1 MLKDITKYLEQI
13 FKELDLDNYL
23 KISSSDKADYQI
35 NSVFMI
41 AKDKHVNPKEIG
53 EMIESKINEQPDVK
67 DYFRKVEFVMP
78 GFINLFVSDKLI
90 NKHINSYITNGFVE
104 KTDSKDVYF
113 LDYGGPNVAKPLHI
127 GHLRPAII
135 GESIKRILNLKG
147 YKTIGDVHLGD
158 YGLQIGEVIYGLKKE
173 NIPLSELNIDLLNR
187 IYPEMSALAKSDE
200 EVYNECK
207 KITSE
212 LQKGNIEYKEYFKK
226 IKEVSVDDIKRLY
239 NYLGVSFDLWL
250 GESDSEPYIPKLMNE
265 LESRNLIIVDQG
277 AKIVNVKQDTDKK
290 EMPPVIVE
298 KSDGSAIYA
307 TTDLATI
314 MERVEK
320 YDPKYILYVVDA
332 RQSLHFEGVFRI
344 AKMLGYDTNLEHIP
358 FGTINGSD
366 GKPFKTRSGETLK
379 LDELIKN
386 TKEIFLNKR
395 EENKSMS
402 EEDLDKIVNAIIK
415 YADLQNNREK
425 SYNFDISKFSDVS
438 GKTGPYILYSALRI
452 RKIINSFNYDKGNV
466 SEVIYNDID
475 RSLRLKLLDYLGI
488 KPVIDRCIECGN
500 NHNIV
505 TISSY
510 LGGYVCRDCYR
521 NEKIVSPKTIS
532 LIRMLYYVDISKITK
547 LDISKEIMKEIE
559 EFINDYYDRY
569 SGIYLKSKTLLDYIK

>member
-104 KTDSKDVYF
+104 KTDNKDVYF

-200 EVYNECK
+200 KVYNECK

-250 GESDSEPYIPKLMNE
+250 GESDSEPYIPKLMYE
-265 LESRNLIIVDQG
+265 LESRNLIVVDQG

-475 RSLRLKLLDYLGI
+475 RSLRLKLLDFNKYLDKSI
-488 KPVIDRCIECGN
+488 EDRLPSIIGEYVYDLAN
-500 NHNIV
+500 LLNSFYQNI
-505 TISSY
+505 
-510 LGGYVCRDCYR
+510 
-521 NEKIVSPKTIS
+521 N
-532 LIRMLYYVDISKITK
+532 ISKIT
-547 LDISKEIMKEIE
+547 DENMK
-559 EFINDYYDRY
+559 NDYLNVLDL
-569 SGIYLKSKTLLDYIK
+569 SFNILKECLDLLIIELPSEM

>member
-41 AKDKHVNPKEIG
+41 AKNKHVNPKEIG

-452 RKIINSFNYDKGNV
+452 RKIINSFNYNKGNV
-466 SEVIYNDID
+466 SEVTYNDID
-475 RSLRLKLLDYLGI
+475 RSLRLKLLDFNKYLDKSI
-488 KPVIDRCIECGN
+488 EDRLPSIIGEYVYDLAN
-500 NHNIV
+500 LLNSFYQNI
-505 TISSY
+505 
-510 LGGYVCRDCYR
+510 
-521 NEKIVSPKTIS
+521 N
-532 LIRMLYYVDISKITK
+532 ISKIT
-547 LDISKEIMKEIE
+547 DENMK
-559 EFINDYYDRY
+559 NDYLNVLDL
-569 SGIYLKSKTLLDYIK
+569 SFNILKECLDLLIIELPSEM

>member
-90 NKHINSYITNGFVE
+90 NKHINSYITNGFIE

-187 IYPEMSALAKSDE
+187 IYPEMSALAKNDE

-452 RKIINSFNYDKGNV
+452 RKIINSFNYNKGNV

-475 RSLRLKLLDYLGI
+475 RSLRLKLLDFNKYLDKSI
-488 KPVIDRCIECGN
+488 EDRLPSIIGEYVYDLAN
-500 NHNIV
+500 LLNSFYQNI
-505 TISSY
+505 
-510 LGGYVCRDCYR
+510 
-521 NEKIVSPKTIS
+521 N
-532 LIRMLYYVDISKITK
+532 ISKIT
-547 LDISKEIMKEIE
+547 DENMK
-559 EFINDYYDRY
+559 NDYLNVLDL
-569 SGIYLKSKTLLDYIK
+569 SFNILKECLDLLIIELPSEM

>member
-1 MLKDITKYLEQI
+1 MLNDIIKFLKPIFEELE
-13 FKELDLDNYL
+13 LGDYL
-23 KISSSDKADYQI
+23 KVSSSDKADFQI
-35 NSVFMI
+35 NSVFLI
-41 AKDKHVNPKEIG
+41 AKDKHVAPKEIG
-53 EMIESKINEQPDVK
+53 EMLVSKINENDNVS
-67 DYFRKVEFVMP
+67 DYFSKVEFVMP

-90 NKHINSYITNGFVE
+90 NKHINEYITNGFVE
-104 KTDSKDVYF
+104 KTTSNDVYF

-187 IYPEMSALAKSDE
+187 IYPQMSALAKSDE

-207 KITSE
+207 RITSE
-212 LQKGNIEYKEYFKK
+212 LQKGNAEYKEYYKV
-226 IKEVSVDDIKRLY
+226 IKEVSVNDIKRLY
-239 NYLGVSFDLWL
+239 DYLGVSFDLWL
-250 GESDSEPYIPKLMNE
+250 GESDSEPYIPKLMKE
-265 LESRNLIIVDQG
+265 LESRNLVVVDQG
-277 AKIVNVKQDTDKK
+277 AKIVNIKRDTDKK

-320 YDPKYILYVVDA
+320 YNPKYILYVVDA

-344 AKMLGYDTNLEHIP
+344 ADMLGYTNNLEHIA

-379 LDELIKN
+379 LDELINN
-386 TKEIFLNKR
+386 TKEIFLSKR
-395 EENKSMS
+395 EENKNMS
-402 EEDLDKIVNAIIK
+402 SVDLDKIVNSIIK

-425 SYNFDISKFSDVS
+425 SYNFDIAKFSEVS

-452 RKIINSFNYDKGNV
+452 RKILTTNTFNKGNV
-466 SEVIYNDID
+466 SDTIYNDID
-475 RSLRLKLLDYLGI
+475 KNLRLKLLDFNKYLDKAI
-488 KPVIDRCIECGN
+488 EDRLPSVIAEYVYDLADLLN
-500 NHNIV
+500 SFYQNI
-505 TISSY
+505 
-510 LGGYVCRDCYR
+510 
-521 NEKIVSPKTIS
+521 N
-532 LIRMLYYVDISKITK
+532 ISKIEDET
-547 LDISKEIMKEIE
+547 MK
-559 EFINDYYDRY
+559 NDYLNILDL
-569 SGIYLKSKTLLDYIK
+569 SFNIIKECLDLLIIELPSEM

>member
-1 MLKDITKYLEQI
+1 MLNDIIEFLKPIFEELE
-13 FKELDLDNYL
+13 LSDYL
-23 KISSSDKADYQI
+23 KVSSSDKADFQI
-35 NSVFMI
+35 NSVFQI
-41 AKDKHVNPKEIG
+41 AKDKHVAPKEIG
-53 EMIESKINEQPDVK
+53 EMLASKINENVSVS
-67 DYFRKVEFVMP
+67 DYFSKVEFVMP

-90 NKHINSYITNGFVE
+90 NKHMNEYITNGFVE
-104 KTDSKDVYF
+104 KTTSDDVYF

-187 IYPEMSALAKSDE
+187 IYPQMSALAKSDE

-207 KITSE
+207 RITSE
-212 LQKGNIEYKEYFKK
+212 LQKGNAEYKEYYKK
-226 IKEVSVDDIKRLY
+226 IKEVSVNDIKRLY
-239 NYLGVSFDLWL
+239 DYLGVSFDLWL

-265 LESRNLIIVDQG
+265 LESRNLVVVDQG
-277 AKIVNVKQDTDKK
+277 AKIVNVKRDTDKK

-344 AKMLGYDTNLEHIP
+344 SQMLGYTTNLEHIA

-379 LDELIKN
+379 LDELINN
-386 TKEIFLNKR
+386 TKEIFLSKR
-395 EENKSMS
+395 EENKNMS
-402 EEDLDKIVNAIIK
+402 STDLDKIVNSIIK

-425 SYNFDISKFSDVS
+425 SYNFDIAKFSEVS

-452 RKIINSFNYDKGNV
+452 RKILTTNTFNKGNV
-466 SEVIYNDID
+466 SNTIYNDID
-475 RSLRLKLLDYLGI
+475 KNLRLKLLDFNKYLDKAI
-488 KPVIDRCIECGN
+488 EDRLPSVIAEYVYDLAN
-500 NHNIV
+500 LLNSFYQNI
-505 TISSY
+505 
-510 LGGYVCRDCYR
+510 
-521 NEKIVSPKTIS
+521 N
-532 LIRMLYYVDISKITK
+532 ISKIEDET
-547 LDISKEIMKEIE
+547 MK
-559 EFINDYYDRY
+559 NDYLNILDL
-569 SGIYLKSKTLLDYIK
+569 SFNVLKECLDLLIIELPSEM

>member
-265 LESRNLIIVDQG
+265 LESRNLIVVDQG

-452 RKIINSFNYDKGNV
+452 RKIINSFNYNKGNV

-475 RSLRLKLLDYLGI
+475 RSLSLKLLDFNKYLDKSI
-488 KPVIDRCIECGN
+488 EDRLPSIIGEYVYDLAN
-500 NHNIV
+500 LLNSFYQNI
-505 TISSY
+505 
-510 LGGYVCRDCYR
+510 
-521 NEKIVSPKTIS
+521 N
-532 LIRMLYYVDISKITK
+532 ISKIT
-547 LDISKEIMKEIE
+547 DENMK
-559 EFINDYYDRY
+559 NDYLNVLDL
-569 SGIYLKSKTLLDYIK
+569 SFNILKECLDLLIIELPSEM

>member
-1 MLKDITKYLEQI
+1 MLNDIIKFLKPIFEELE
-13 FKELDLDNYL
+13 LADYL
-23 KISSSDKADYQI
+23 KVSSSDKADFQI
-35 NSVFMI
+35 NSVFLI
-41 AKDKHVNPKEIG
+41 AKDKHVAPKEIG
-53 EMIESKINEQPDVK
+53 EMLASKINENDNVS
-67 DYFRKVEFVMP
+67 DYFSKVEFVMP

-90 NKHINSYITNGFVE
+90 NKHINEYITNGFVE
-104 KTDSKDVYF
+104 KTTSNDVYF

-187 IYPEMSALAKSDE
+187 IYPQMSALAKSDE

-207 KITSE
+207 RITSE
-212 LQKGNIEYKEYFKK
+212 LQKGNTEYKEYYKV
-226 IKEVSVDDIKRLY
+226 IKEVSVNDIKRLY
-239 NYLGVSFDLWL
+239 DYLGVSFDLWL
-250 GESDSEPYIPKLMNE
+250 GESDSEPYIPKLMKE
-265 LESRNLIIVDQG
+265 LESRNLVVVDQG
-277 AKIVNVKQDTDKK
+277 AKIVNIKRDTDKK

-320 YDPKYILYVVDA
+320 YNPKYILYVVDA

-344 AKMLGYDTNLEHIP
+344 ADMLGYTNNLEHIA

-379 LDELIKN
+379 LDELINN
-386 TKEIFLNKR
+386 TKEIFLSKR
-395 EENKSMS
+395 EENKNMS
-402 EEDLDKIVNAIIK
+402 SVDLDKIVNSIIK

-425 SYNFDISKFSDVS
+425 SYNFDIAKFSEVS

-452 RKIINSFNYDKGNV
+452 RKILTTNTFNKGNV
-466 SEVIYNDID
+466 SDTIYNDID
-475 RSLRLKLLDYLGI
+475 KNLRLKLLDFNKYLDKAI
-488 KPVIDRCIECGN
+488 EDRLPSVIAEYVYDLADLLN
-500 NHNIV
+500 SFYQNI
-505 TISSY
+505 
-510 LGGYVCRDCYR
+510 
-521 NEKIVSPKTIS
+521 N
-532 LIRMLYYVDISKITK
+532 ISKIEDET
-547 LDISKEIMKEIE
+547 MK
-559 EFINDYYDRY
+559 NDYLNILDL
-569 SGIYLKSKTLLDYIK
+569 SFNILKECLDLLIIELPSEM

>member
-265 LESRNLIIVDQG
+265 LESRNLIVVDQG

-320 YDPKYILYVVDA
+320 HDPKYILYVVDA

-452 RKIINSFNYDKGNV
+452 RKIINSFNYNKGNV

-475 RSLRLKLLDYLGI
+475 RSLRLKLLDFNKYLDKSI
-488 KPVIDRCIECGN
+488 EDRLPSIIGEYVYDLAN
-500 NHNIV
+500 LLNSFYQNI
-505 TISSY
+505 
-510 LGGYVCRDCYR
+510 
-521 NEKIVSPKTIS
+521 N
-532 LIRMLYYVDISKITK
+532 ISKIT
-547 LDISKEIMKEIE
+547 DENMK
-559 EFINDYYDRY
+559 NDYLNVLDL
-569 SGIYLKSKTLLDYIK
+569 SFNILKECLDLLIIELPSEM

>member
-265 LESRNLIIVDQG
+265 LESRNLIVVDQG

-358 FGTINGSD
+358 FGTINDSD

-452 RKIINSFNYDKGNV
+452 RKIINSFNYNKGNV
-466 SEVIYNDID
+466 SEVTYNDID
-475 RSLRLKLLDYLGI
+475 RSLRLKLLDFNKYLDKSI
-488 KPVIDRCIECGN
+488 EDRLPSIIGEYVYDLAN
-500 NHNIV
+500 LLNSFYQNI
-505 TISSY
+505 
-510 LGGYVCRDCYR
+510 
-521 NEKIVSPKTIS
+521 N
-532 LIRMLYYVDISKITK
+532 ISKIT
-547 LDISKEIMKEIE
+547 DENMK
-559 EFINDYYDRY
+559 NDYLNVLDL
-569 SGIYLKSKTLLDYIK
+569 SFNILKECLDLLIIELPSEM

>member
-1 MLKDITKYLEQI
+1 MLNDIIKFLKPIFEELE
-13 FKELDLDNYL
+13 LGDYL
-23 KISSSDKADYQI
+23 KVSSSDKADFQI
-35 NSVFMI
+35 NSVFQI
-41 AKDKHVNPKEIG
+41 AKDKHVAPKEIG
-53 EMIESKINEQPDVK
+53 EMLASKINENDNVS
-67 DYFRKVEFVMP
+67 DYFSKVEFVMP

-90 NKHINSYITNGFVE
+90 NKHINEYITNGFVE
-104 KTDSKDVYF
+104 KTTSNDMYF

-158 YGLQIGEVIYGLKKE
+158 YGLQIGEAIYGLKKE

-187 IYPEMSALAKSDE
+187 IYPQMSALAKSDE

-207 KITSE
+207 RITSE
-212 LQKGNIEYKEYFKK
+212 LQKGNAEYKEYYKK
-226 IKEVSVDDIKRLY
+226 IKEVSVNDIKRLY
-239 NYLGVSFDLWL
+239 DYLGVSFDLWL

-265 LESRNLIIVDQG
+265 LESRNLVVVDQG
-277 AKIVNVKQDTDKK
+277 AKIVNIKRDTDKK

-314 MERVEK
+314 MQRVEK

-344 AKMLGYDTNLEHIP
+344 AQMLGYTNNLEHIA

-379 LDELIKN
+379 LDELINN
-386 TKEIFLNKR
+386 TKEIFLSKR
-395 EENKSMS
+395 EENKNMS
-402 EEDLDKIVNAIIK
+402 SVDLDKIVNSIIK

-425 SYNFDISKFSDVS
+425 SYNFDIAKFSEVS

-452 RKIINSFNYDKGNV
+452 RKILTTNTFNKGNV
-466 SEVIYNDID
+466 SDIIYNDID
-475 RSLRLKLLDYLGI
+475 KNLRLKLLDFNKYLDKAI
-488 KPVIDRCIECGN
+488 EDRLPSVIAEYVYDLAN
-500 NHNIV
+500 LLNSFYQNI
-505 TISSY
+505 
-510 LGGYVCRDCYR
+510 
-521 NEKIVSPKTIS
+521 N
-532 LIRMLYYVDISKITK
+532 ISKIEDET
-547 LDISKEIMKEIE
+547 MK
-559 EFINDYYDRY
+559 NDYLNILDL
-569 SGIYLKSKTLLDYIK
+569 SFNVLKECLDLLIIELPSEM

>member
-173 NIPLSELNIDLLNR
+173 NIPLSELNIDLLNG

-265 LESRNLIIVDQG
+265 LESRNLIVVDQG

-452 RKIINSFNYDKGNV
+452 RKIINSFNYNKGNV

-475 RSLRLKLLDYLGI
+475 RSLRLKLLDFNKYLDKSI
-488 KPVIDRCIECGN
+488 EDRLPSIIGEYVYDLAN
-500 NHNIV
+500 LLNSFYQNI
-505 TISSY
+505 
-510 LGGYVCRDCYR
+510 
-521 NEKIVSPKTIS
+521 N
-532 LIRMLYYVDISKITK
+532 ISKIT
-547 LDISKEIMKEIE
+547 DENMK
-559 EFINDYYDRY
+559 NDYLNVLDL
-569 SGIYLKSKTLLDYIK
+569 SFNILKECLDLLIIELPSEM

>member
-1 MLKDITKYLEQI
+1 MLNDIIEFLKPIFEELE
-13 FKELDLDNYL
+13 LSDYL
-23 KISSSDKADYQI
+23 KVSSSDKADFQI
-35 NSVFMI
+35 NSVFQI
-41 AKDKHVNPKEIG
+41 AKDKHVAPKEIG
-53 EMIESKINEQPDVK
+53 EMLASKINENASVS
-67 DYFRKVEFVMP
+67 DYFSKVEFVMP

-90 NKHINSYITNGFVE
+90 NKHINEYITNGFVE
-104 KTDSKDVYF
+104 KTTSNDVYF

-187 IYPEMSALAKSDE
+187 IYPQMSALAKSDE

-207 KITSE
+207 RITSE
-212 LQKGNIEYKEYFKK
+212 LQKGNAEYKEYYKK
-226 IKEVSVDDIKRLY
+226 IKEVSVNDIKRLY
-239 NYLGVSFDLWL
+239 DYLGVSFDLWL

-265 LESRNLIIVDQG
+265 LESRNLVIVDQG
-277 AKIVNVKQDTDKK
+277 AKIVNVKRDTDKK

-344 AKMLGYDTNLEHIP
+344 AQMLGYTNNLEHIA

-379 LDELIKN
+379 LDELINN
-386 TKEIFLNKR
+386 TKEIFLSKR
-395 EENKSMS
+395 EENKNMS
-402 EEDLDKIVNAIIK
+402 STDLDKIVNSIIK

-425 SYNFDISKFSDVS
+425 SYNFDIAKFSEVS

-452 RKIINSFNYDKGNV
+452 RKILTTNTFNKDNV
-466 SEVIYNDID
+466 SNTIYNDID
-475 RSLRLKLLDYLGI
+475 KNLRLKLLDFNKYLDKAI
-488 KPVIDRCIECGN
+488 EDRLPSVIAEYVYDLAN
-500 NHNIV
+500 LLNSFYQNI
-505 TISSY
+505 
-510 LGGYVCRDCYR
+510 
-521 NEKIVSPKTIS
+521 N
-532 LIRMLYYVDISKITK
+532 ISKIEDET
-547 LDISKEIMKEIE
+547 MK
-559 EFINDYYDRY
+559 NDYLNILDL
-569 SGIYLKSKTLLDYIK
+569 SFNVLKECLDLLIIELPSEM

>member
-41 AKDKHVNPKEIG
+41 AKNKHVNPKEIG

-212 LQKGNIEYKEYFKK
+212 LQKGNTEYKEYFKK

-265 LESRNLIIVDQG
+265 LESRNLIVVDQG

-452 RKIINSFNYDKGNV
+452 RKIINSFNYNKGNV

-475 RSLRLKLLDYLGI
+475 RSLRLKLLDFNKYLDKSI
-488 KPVIDRCIECGN
+488 EDRLPSIIGEYVYDLAN
-500 NHNIV
+500 LLNSFYQNI
-505 TISSY
+505 
-510 LGGYVCRDCYR
+510 
-521 NEKIVSPKTIS
+521 N
-532 LIRMLYYVDISKITK
+532 ISKIT
-547 LDISKEIMKEIE
+547 DENMK
-559 EFINDYYDRY
+559 NDYLNVLDL
-569 SGIYLKSKTLLDYIK
+569 SFNILKECLDLLIIELPSEM

>member
-1 MLKDITKYLEQI
+1 MLNDIIKFLKPI
-13 FKELDLDNYL
+13 FEELDLGDYL
-23 KISSSDKADYQI
+23 KVSSSDKADFQI
-35 NSVFMI
+35 NSVFQI
-41 AKDKHVNPKEIG
+41 AKDKHVAPKEIG
-53 EMIESKINEQPDVK
+53 EMLASKINENDNVS
-67 DYFRKVEFVMP
+67 DYFSKVEFVMP

-90 NKHINSYITNGFVE
+90 NKHINEYITNGFVE
-104 KTDSKDVYF
+104 KTTSNDVYF

-187 IYPEMSALAKSDE
+187 IYPQMSALAKSDE

-207 KITSE
+207 RITSE
-212 LQKGNIEYKEYFKK
+212 LQKGNAEYKEYYKK
-226 IKEVSVDDIKRLY
+226 IKEVSVNDIKRLY
-239 NYLGVSFDLWL
+239 DYLGVSFDLWL

-265 LESRNLIIVDQG
+265 LESRNLVVVDQG
-277 AKIVNVKQDTDKK
+277 AKIVNIKRDTDKK

-314 MERVEK
+314 MQRVEK

-344 AKMLGYDTNLEHIP
+344 AQMLGYTNNLEHIA

-379 LDELIKN
+379 LDELINN
-386 TKEIFLNKR
+386 TKEIFLSKR
-395 EENKSMS
+395 EENKNMS
-402 EEDLDKIVNAIIK
+402 SVDLDKIVNSIIK

-425 SYNFDISKFSDVS
+425 SYNFDIAKFSEVS

-452 RKIINSFNYDKGNV
+452 RKILTTNTFNKGNV
-466 SEVIYNDID
+466 SDTIYNDID
-475 RSLRLKLLDYLGI
+475 KNLRLKLLDFNKYLDKAI
-488 KPVIDRCIECGN
+488 EDRLPSVIAEYVYDLAN
-500 NHNIV
+500 LLNSFYQNI
-505 TISSY
+505 
-510 LGGYVCRDCYR
+510 
-521 NEKIVSPKTIS
+521 N
-532 LIRMLYYVDISKITK
+532 ISKIEDET
-547 LDISKEIMKEIE
+547 MK
-559 EFINDYYDRY
+559 NDYLNILDL
-569 SGIYLKSKTLLDYIK
+569 SFNVLKECLDLLIIELPSEM

>member
-250 GESDSEPYIPKLMNE
+250 GESDTEPYIPKLMNE
-265 LESRNLIIVDQG
+265 LESRNLIVVDQG

-452 RKIINSFNYDKGNV
+452 RKIINSFNYNKGNV

-475 RSLRLKLLDYLGI
+475 RSLRLKLLDFNKYLDKSI
-488 KPVIDRCIECGN
+488 EDRLPSIIGEYVYDLAN
-500 NHNIV
+500 LLNSFYQNI
-505 TISSY
+505 
-510 LGGYVCRDCYR
+510 
-521 NEKIVSPKTIS
+521 N
-532 LIRMLYYVDISKITK
+532 ISKIT
-547 LDISKEIMKEIE
+547 DENMK
-559 EFINDYYDRY
+559 NDYLNVLDL
-569 SGIYLKSKTLLDYIK
+569 SFNILKECLDLLIIELPSEM

>member
-1 MLKDITKYLEQI
+1 MLNDIIKFLKPIFEELE
-13 FKELDLDNYL
+13 LGDYL
-23 KISSSDKADYQI
+23 KVSSSDKADFQI
-35 NSVFMI
+35 NSVFQI
-41 AKDKHVNPKEIG
+41 AKDKRVAPKEIG
-53 EMIESKINEQPDVK
+53 EMLASKINENDNVS
-67 DYFRKVEFVMP
+67 DYFSKVEFVMP

-90 NKHINSYITNGFVE
+90 NKHINEYITNGFVE
-104 KTDSKDVYF
+104 KTTSNDVYF

-135 GESIKRILNLKG
+135 GESIKKILNLKG

-173 NIPLSELNIDLLNR
+173 NISLSELNIDLLNR
-187 IYPEMSALAKSDE
+187 IYPQMSALAKSDE

-207 KITSE
+207 RITSE
-212 LQKGNIEYKEYFKK
+212 LQKGNAEYKEYYKK
-226 IKEVSVDDIKRLY
+226 IKEVSVNDIKRLY
-239 NYLGVSFDLWL
+239 DYLGVSFDLWL

-265 LESRNLIIVDQG
+265 LESRNLVVVDQG
-277 AKIVNVKQDTDKK
+277 AKIVNIKRDTDKK

-314 MERVEK
+314 MQRVEK

-344 AKMLGYDTNLEHIP
+344 AQMLGYTNNLEHIA

-379 LDELIKN
+379 LDELINN
-386 TKEIFLNKR
+386 TKEIFLSKR
-395 EENKSMS
+395 EENKNMS
-402 EEDLDKIVNAIIK
+402 SVDLDKIVNSIIK

-425 SYNFDISKFSDVS
+425 SYNFDIAKFSEVS

-452 RKIINSFNYDKGNV
+452 RKILTTNTFNKGNV
-466 SEVIYNDID
+466 SDTIYNDID
-475 RSLRLKLLDYLGI
+475 KNLRLKLLDFNKYLDKAI
-488 KPVIDRCIECGN
+488 EDRLPSVIAEYVYDLAN
-500 NHNIV
+500 LLNSFYQNI
-505 TISSY
+505 
-510 LGGYVCRDCYR
+510 
-521 NEKIVSPKTIS
+521 N
-532 LIRMLYYVDISKITK
+532 ISKIE
-547 LDISKEIMKEIE
+547 DEAMK
-559 EFINDYYDRY
+559 NDYLNILDL
-569 SGIYLKSKTLLDYIK
+569 SFNVLKECLDLLIIELPSEM

>member
-41 AKDKHVNPKEIG
+41 TKDKHVNPKEIG

-265 LESRNLIIVDQG
+265 LESRNLIVVDQG

-452 RKIINSFNYDKGNV
+452 RKIINSFNYNKGNV

-475 RSLRLKLLDYLGI
+475 RSLRLKLLDFNKYLDKSI
-488 KPVIDRCIECGN
+488 EDRLPSIIGEYVYDLAN
-500 NHNIV
+500 LLNSFYQNI
-505 TISSY
+505 
-510 LGGYVCRDCYR
+510 
-521 NEKIVSPKTIS
+521 N
-532 LIRMLYYVDISKITK
+532 ISKIT
-547 LDISKEIMKEIE
+547 DENMK
-559 EFINDYYDRY
+559 NDYLNVLDL
-569 SGIYLKSKTLLDYIK
+569 SFNILKECLDLLIIELPSEM

>member
-187 IYPEMSALAKSDE
+187 IYPEMSALTKSDE

-452 RKIINSFNYDKGNV
+452 RKIINSFNYNKGNV

-475 RSLRLKLLDYLGI
+475 RSLRLKLLDFNKYLDKSI
-488 KPVIDRCIECGN
+488 EDRLPSIIGEYVYDLAN
-500 NHNIV
+500 LLNSFYQNI
-505 TISSY
+505 
-510 LGGYVCRDCYR
+510 
-521 NEKIVSPKTIS
+521 N
-532 LIRMLYYVDISKITK
+532 ISKIT
-547 LDISKEIMKEIE
+547 DENMK
-559 EFINDYYDRY
+559 NDYLNVLDL
-569 SGIYLKSKTLLDYIK
+569 SFNILKECLDLLIIELPSEM

>member
-1 MLKDITKYLEQI
+1 MLNDIIEFLKPIFEELE
-13 FKELDLDNYL
+13 LSDYL
-23 KISSSDKADYQI
+23 KVSSSDKADFQI
-35 NSVFMI
+35 NSVFQI
-41 AKDKHVNPKEIG
+41 AKDKHVAPKEIG
-53 EMIESKINEQPDVK
+53 EMLASKINENASVS
-67 DYFRKVEFVMP
+67 DYFSKVEFVMP

-90 NKHINSYITNGFVE
+90 NKHINEYITNGFVE
-104 KTDSKDVYF
+104 KTTSNDVYF

-187 IYPEMSALAKSDE
+187 IYPQMSALAKSDE

-207 KITSE
+207 RITSE
-212 LQKGNIEYKEYFKK
+212 LQKGNAEYKEYYKK
-226 IKEVSVDDIKRLY
+226 IKEVSVNDIKRLY
-239 NYLGVSFDLWL
+239 DYLGVSFDLWL

-265 LESRNLIIVDQG
+265 LESRNLVVVDQG
-277 AKIVNVKQDTDKK
+277 AKIVNVKRDTDKK

-344 AKMLGYDTNLEHIP
+344 AQMLGYTNNLEHIA

-379 LDELIKN
+379 LDELINN
-386 TKEIFLNKR
+386 TKEIFLSKR
-395 EENKSMS
+395 EENKNMS
-402 EEDLDKIVNAIIK
+402 STDLDKIVNSIIK

-425 SYNFDISKFSDVS
+425 SYNFDIAKFSEVS

-452 RKIINSFNYDKGNV
+452 RKILTTNTFNKGNV
-466 SEVIYNDID
+466 SNTIYNDID
-475 RSLRLKLLDYLGI
+475 KNLRLKLLDFNKYLDKAI
-488 KPVIDRCIECGN
+488 EDRLPSVIAEYVYDLAN
-500 NHNIV
+500 LLNSFYQNI
-505 TISSY
+505 
-510 LGGYVCRDCYR
+510 
-521 NEKIVSPKTIS
+521 N
-532 LIRMLYYVDISKITK
+532 ISKIEDET
-547 LDISKEIMKEIE
+547 MK
-559 EFINDYYDRY
+559 NDYLNILDL
-569 SGIYLKSKTLLDYIK
+569 SFNVLKECLDLLIIELPSEM

>member
-1 MLKDITKYLEQI
+1 MLNDIIKFLKPIFEELE
-13 FKELDLDNYL
+13 LGDYL
-23 KISSSDKADYQI
+23 KVSSSDKADFQI
-35 NSVFMI
+35 NSVFQI
-41 AKDKHVNPKEIG
+41 AKDKHVAPKEIG
-53 EMIESKINEQPDVK
+53 EMLAGKINENDNVS
-67 DYFRKVEFVMP
+67 DYFSKVEFVMP

-90 NKHINSYITNGFVE
+90 NKHINEYITNGFVE
-104 KTDSKDVYF
+104 KTTSNDVYF

-147 YKTIGDVHLGD
+147 YKTIGDVHLGE

-187 IYPEMSALAKSDE
+187 IYPQMSALAKSDQ

-207 KITSE
+207 RITSE
-212 LQKGNIEYKEYFKK
+212 LQKGNAEYKEYYKK
-226 IKEVSVDDIKRLY
+226 IKEVSVNDIKRLY
-239 NYLGVSFDLWL
+239 DYLGVSFDLWL

-265 LESRNLIIVDQG
+265 LESRNLVVVDQG
-277 AKIVNVKQDTDKK
+277 AKIVNIKRDTDKK

-314 MERVEK
+314 MQRVEK

-344 AKMLGYDTNLEHIP
+344 AQMLGYTNNLEHIA

-379 LDELIKN
+379 LDELINN
-386 TKEIFLNKR
+386 TKEIFLSKR
-395 EENKSMS
+395 EENKNMS
-402 EEDLDKIVNAIIK
+402 SVDLDKIVNSIIK

-425 SYNFDISKFSDVS
+425 SYNFDIAKFSEVS

-452 RKIINSFNYDKGNV
+452 RKILTTNTFNKGNV
-466 SEVIYNDID
+466 SDTIYNDID
-475 RSLRLKLLDYLGI
+475 KNLRLKLLDFNKYLDKAI
-488 KPVIDRCIECGN
+488 EDRLPSVIAEYVYDLAN
-500 NHNIV
+500 LLNSFYQNI
-505 TISSY
+505 
-510 LGGYVCRDCYR
+510 
-521 NEKIVSPKTIS
+521 N
-532 LIRMLYYVDISKITK
+532 ISKIEDET
-547 LDISKEIMKEIE
+547 MK
-559 EFINDYYDRY
+559 NDYLNILDL
-569 SGIYLKSKTLLDYIK
+569 SFNVLKECLDLLIIELPSEM

>member
-41 AKDKHVNPKEIG
+41 AKNKHVNPKEIG

-452 RKIINSFNYDKGNV
+452 RKIINSFNYNKGNV

-475 RSLRLKLLDYLGI
+475 RSLRLKLLDFNKYLDKSI
-488 KPVIDRCIECGN
+488 EDRLPSTIGEYVYDLAN
-500 NHNIV
+500 LLNSFYQNI
-505 TISSY
+505 
-510 LGGYVCRDCYR
+510 
-521 NEKIVSPKTIS
+521 N
-532 LIRMLYYVDISKITK
+532 ISKIT
-547 LDISKEIMKEIE
+547 DENMK
-559 EFINDYYDRY
+559 NDYLNVLDL
-569 SGIYLKSKTLLDYIK
+569 SFNILKECLDLLIIELPSEM

>member
-332 RQSLHFEGVFRI
+332 RQNLHFEGVFRI

-475 RSLRLKLLDYLGI
+475 RSLRLKLLDFNKYLDKSI
-488 KPVIDRCIECGN
+488 EDRLPSIIGEYVYDLAN
-500 NHNIV
+500 LLNSFYQNI
-505 TISSY
+505 
-510 LGGYVCRDCYR
+510 
-521 NEKIVSPKTIS
+521 N
-532 LIRMLYYVDISKITK
+532 ISKIT
-547 LDISKEIMKEIE
+547 DENMK
-559 EFINDYYDRY
+559 NDYLNVLDL
-569 SGIYLKSKTLLDYIK
+569 SFNILKECLDLLIIELPSEM

>member
-1 MLKDITKYLEQI
+1 MLNDIIKFLKPIFEELE
-13 FKELDLDNYL
+13 LGDYL
-23 KISSSDKADYQI
+23 KVSSSDKADFQI
-35 NSVFMI
+35 NSVFQI
-41 AKDKHVNPKEIG
+41 AKDKHVAPKEIG
-53 EMIESKINEQPDVK
+53 EMLASKINENDNVS
-67 DYFRKVEFVMP
+67 DYFSKVEFVMP

-90 NKHINSYITNGFVE
+90 NKHINEYITNGFVE
-104 KTDSKDVYF
+104 KTTSNDMYF

-187 IYPEMSALAKSDE
+187 IYPQMSALAKSDE

-207 KITSE
+207 RITSE
-212 LQKGNIEYKEYFKK
+212 LQKGNAEYKEYYKK
-226 IKEVSVDDIKRLY
+226 IKEVSVNDIKRLY
-239 NYLGVSFDLWL
+239 DYLGVSFDLWL

-265 LESRNLIIVDQG
+265 LESRNLVVVDQG
-277 AKIVNVKQDTDKK
+277 AKIVNIKRDTDKK

-314 MERVEK
+314 MQRVEK

-344 AKMLGYDTNLEHIP
+344 AQMLGYTNNLEHIA

-379 LDELIKN
+379 LDELINN
-386 TKEIFLNKR
+386 TKEIFLSKR
-395 EENKSMS
+395 EENKNMS
-402 EEDLDKIVNAIIK
+402 SVDLDKIVNSIIK

-425 SYNFDISKFSDVS
+425 SYNFDIAKFSEVS

-452 RKIINSFNYDKGNV
+452 RKILTTNTFNKGNV
-466 SEVIYNDID
+466 SDIIYNDID
-475 RSLRLKLLDYLGI
+475 KNLRLKLLDFNKYLDKAI
-488 KPVIDRCIECGN
+488 EDRLPSVIAEYVYDLAN
-500 NHNIV
+500 LLNSFYQNI
-505 TISSY
+505 
-510 LGGYVCRDCYR
+510 
-521 NEKIVSPKTIS
+521 N
-532 LIRMLYYVDISKITK
+532 ISKIEDET
-547 LDISKEIMKEIE
+547 MK
-559 EFINDYYDRY
+559 NDYLNILDL
-569 SGIYLKSKTLLDYIK
+569 SFNVLKECLDLLIIELPSEM

>member
-104 KTDSKDVYF
+104 KTDNKDVYF

-265 LESRNLIIVDQG
+265 LESRNLIKVDQG

-452 RKIINSFNYDKGNV
+452 RKIINSFNYNKGNV

-475 RSLRLKLLDYLGI
+475 RSLRLKLLDFNKYLDKSI
-488 KPVIDRCIECGN
+488 EDRLPSIIGEYVYDLAN
-500 NHNIV
+500 LLNSFYQNI
-505 TISSY
+505 
-510 LGGYVCRDCYR
+510 
-521 NEKIVSPKTIS
+521 N
-532 LIRMLYYVDISKITK
+532 ISKIT
-547 LDISKEIMKEIE
+547 DENMK
-559 EFINDYYDRY
+559 NDYLNVLDL
-569 SGIYLKSKTLLDYIK
+569 SFNILKECLDLLIIELPSEM

>member
-1 MLKDITKYLEQI
+1 MLNDIIKFLKPIFEELE
-13 FKELDLDNYL
+13 LADYL
-23 KISSSDKADYQI
+23 KVSSSDKADFQI
-35 NSVFMI
+35 NSVFLI
-41 AKDKHVNPKEIG
+41 AKDKHVAPKEIG
-53 EMIESKINEQPDVK
+53 EMLVSKINENDNVS
-67 DYFRKVEFVMP
+67 DYFSKVEFVMP

-90 NKHINSYITNGFVE
+90 NKHINEYITNGFVE
-104 KTDSKDVYF
+104 KTTSNDVYF

-187 IYPEMSALAKSDE
+187 IYPQMSALAKSDE

-207 KITSE
+207 RITSE
-212 LQKGNIEYKEYFKK
+212 LQKGNTEYKEYYKV
-226 IKEVSVDDIKRLY
+226 IKEVSVTDIKRLY
-239 NYLGVSFDLWL
+239 DYLGVSFDLWL
-250 GESDSEPYIPKLMNE
+250 GESDSEPYIPKLMKE
-265 LESRNLIIVDQG
+265 LESRNLVVVDQG
-277 AKIVNVKQDTDKK
+277 AKIVNIKRDTDKK

-320 YDPKYILYVVDA
+320 YNPKYILYVVDA

-344 AKMLGYDTNLEHIP
+344 ADMLGYTNNLEHIA

-379 LDELIKN
+379 LDELINN
-386 TKEIFLNKR
+386 TKEIFLSKR
-395 EENKSMS
+395 EENKNMS
-402 EEDLDKIVNAIIK
+402 SVDLDKIVNSIIK

-425 SYNFDISKFSDVS
+425 SYNFDIAKFSEVS

-452 RKIINSFNYDKGNV
+452 RKILTTNTFNKGNV
-466 SEVIYNDID
+466 SDTIYNDID
-475 RSLRLKLLDYLGI
+475 KNLRLKLLDFNKYLDKAI
-488 KPVIDRCIECGN
+488 EDRLPSVIAEYVYDLADLLN
-500 NHNIV
+500 SFYQNI
-505 TISSY
+505 
-510 LGGYVCRDCYR
+510 
-521 NEKIVSPKTIS
+521 N
-532 LIRMLYYVDISKITK
+532 ISKIEDET
-547 LDISKEIMKEIE
+547 MK
-559 EFINDYYDRY
+559 NDYLNILDL
-569 SGIYLKSKTLLDYIK
+569 SFNILKECLDLLIIELPSEM

>member
-1 MLKDITKYLEQI
+1 
-13 FKELDLDNYL
+13 
-23 KISSSDKADYQI
+23 
-35 NSVFMI
+35 
-41 AKDKHVNPKEIG
+41 
-53 EMIESKINEQPDVK
+53 
-67 DYFRKVEFVMP
+67 
-78 GFINLFVSDKLI
+78 
-90 NKHINSYITNGFVE
+90 
-104 KTDSKDVYF
+104 
-113 LDYGGPNVAKPLHI
+113 
-127 GHLRPAII
+127 
-135 GESIKRILNLKG
+135 
-147 YKTIGDVHLGD
+147 
-158 YGLQIGEVIYGLKKE
+158 
-173 NIPLSELNIDLLNR
+173 
-187 IYPEMSALAKSDE
+187 
-200 EVYNECK
+200 
-207 KITSE
+207 
-212 LQKGNIEYKEYFKK
+212 
-226 IKEVSVDDIKRLY
+226 
-239 NYLGVSFDLWL
+239 
-250 GESDSEPYIPKLMNE
+250 MNE

-452 RKIINSFNYDKGNV
+452 RKIINSFNYNKGNV

-475 RSLRLKLLDYLGI
+475 RSLRLKLLDFNKYLDKSI
-488 KPVIDRCIECGN
+488 EDRLPSIIGEYVYDLAN
-500 NHNIV
+500 LLNSFYQNI
-505 TISSY
+505 
-510 LGGYVCRDCYR
+510 
-521 NEKIVSPKTIS
+521 N
-532 LIRMLYYVDISKITK
+532 ISKIT
-547 LDISKEIMKEIE
+547 DENMK
-559 EFINDYYDRY
+559 NDYLNVLDL
-569 SGIYLKSKTLLDYIK
+569 SFNILKECLDLLIIELPSEM

>member
-265 LESRNLIIVDQG
+265 LESRNLIVVDQG

-425 SYNFDISKFSDVS
+425 SYNFDISKFSDIS

-452 RKIINSFNYDKGNV
+452 RKIINSFNYNKGNV

-475 RSLRLKLLDYLGI
+475 RSLRLKLLDFNKYLDKSI
-488 KPVIDRCIECGN
+488 EDRLPSIIGEYVYDLAN
-500 NHNIV
+500 LLNSFYQNI
-505 TISSY
+505 
-510 LGGYVCRDCYR
+510 
-521 NEKIVSPKTIS
+521 N
-532 LIRMLYYVDISKITK
+532 ISKIT
-547 LDISKEIMKEIE
+547 DENMK
-559 EFINDYYDRY
+559 NDYLNVLDL
-569 SGIYLKSKTLLDYIK
+569 SFNILKECLDLLIIELPSEM

>member
-265 LESRNLIIVDQG
+265 LESRNLIVVDQG
-277 AKIVNVKQDTDKK
+277 AKIVNIKQDTDKK

-452 RKIINSFNYDKGNV
+452 RKIINSFNYNKGNV

-475 RSLRLKLLDYLGI
+475 RSLRLKLLDFNKYLDKSI
-488 KPVIDRCIECGN
+488 EDRLPSIIGEYVYDLAN
-500 NHNIV
+500 LLNSFYQNI
-505 TISSY
+505 
-510 LGGYVCRDCYR
+510 
-521 NEKIVSPKTIS
+521 N
-532 LIRMLYYVDISKITK
+532 ISKIT
-547 LDISKEIMKEIE
+547 DENMK
-559 EFINDYYDRY
+559 NDYLNVLDL
-569 SGIYLKSKTLLDYIK
+569 SFNILKECLDLLIIELPSEM

>member
-41 AKDKHVNPKEIG
+41 AKNKHVNPKEIG

-265 LESRNLIIVDQG
+265 LESRNLIVVDQG

-452 RKIINSFNYDKGNV
+452 RKIINSFNYNKGNV

-475 RSLRLKLLDYLGI
+475 RSLRLKLLDFNKYLDKSI
-488 KPVIDRCIECGN
+488 EDRLPSIIGEYVYDLAN
-500 NHNIV
+500 LLNSFYQNI
-505 TISSY
+505 
-510 LGGYVCRDCYR
+510 
-521 NEKIVSPKTIS
+521 N
-532 LIRMLYYVDISKITK
+532 ISKIT
-547 LDISKEIMKEIE
+547 DENMK
-559 EFINDYYDRY
+559 NDYLNVLDL
-569 SGIYLKSKTLLDYIK
+569 SFNILKECLDLLIIELPSEM

>member
-1 MLKDITKYLEQI
+1 MLNDIIKFLKPIFEELE
-13 FKELDLDNYL
+13 LGDYL
-23 KISSSDKADYQI
+23 KVSSSDKADFQI
-35 NSVFMI
+35 NSVFQI
-41 AKDKHVNPKEIG
+41 AKDKHVAPKEIG
-53 EMIESKINEQPDVK
+53 EMLASKINENDNVS
-67 DYFRKVEFVMP
+67 DYFSKVEFVMP

-90 NKHINSYITNGFVE
+90 NKHINGYITNGFVDM
-104 KTDSKDVYF
+104 TTSNDVYF
-113 LDYGGPNVAKPLHI
+113 VDNGGPNVAKPLHI

-187 IYPEMSALAKSDE
+187 IYPQMSALAKSDE

-207 KITSE
+207 RITSE
-212 LQKGNIEYKEYFKK
+212 LQKGNAEYKEYYKK
-226 IKEVSVDDIKRLY
+226 IKEVSVNDIKRLY
-239 NYLGVSFDLWL
+239 DYLGVSFDLWL

-265 LESRNLIIVDQG
+265 LESRNLVVVDQG
-277 AKIVNVKQDTDKK
+277 AKIVNIKRDTDKK

-314 MERVEK
+314 MQRVEK

-344 AKMLGYDTNLEHIP
+344 AQMLGYTNNLEHIA

-379 LDELIKN
+379 LDELINN
-386 TKEIFLNKR
+386 TKEIFLSKR
-395 EENKSMS
+395 EENKNMS
-402 EEDLDKIVNAIIK
+402 SVDLDKIVNSIIK

-425 SYNFDISKFSDVS
+425 SYNFDIAKFSEVS

-452 RKIINSFNYDKGNV
+452 RKILTTNTFNKGNV
-466 SEVIYNDID
+466 SDIIYNDID
-475 RSLRLKLLDYLGI
+475 KNLRLKLLDFNKYLDKAI
-488 KPVIDRCIECGN
+488 EDRLPSVIAEYVYDLAN
-500 NHNIV
+500 LLNSFYQNI
-505 TISSY
+505 
-510 LGGYVCRDCYR
+510 
-521 NEKIVSPKTIS
+521 N
-532 LIRMLYYVDISKITK
+532 ISKIEDET
-547 LDISKEIMKEIE
+547 MK
-559 EFINDYYDRY
+559 NDYLNILDL
-569 SGIYLKSKTLLDYIK
+569 SFNVLKECLDLLIIELPSEM